1 MDDLIFRYWG
11 KARPSENNP
20 LAYHPLPYH
29 CLDVAAV
36 ASVWLDNSPVLRN
49 RLLLETNS
57 KVTKAWLLFFIALH
71 DLGKFDVRFQL
82 KAESLTCSLWKG
94 FENAETVPSFDH
106 GRAGVGWWAKESIG
120 LGFLEKDTTL
130 DWMRLVAGHH
140 GSLNLS
146 VPANDSL
153 YQIDADDEVIQH
165 DYEARKNW
173 IKELINLF
181 LVPAEVDLNDIP
193 QPSQLLPGFCSVCD
207 WLGSNEEWFRYDA
220 EQIPLNEYFNKN
232 QKLVKVALLKS
243 GVLGRHAQRGGM
255 SVLFPDKKPRSVQ
268 SYIQQLPL
276 EPSLLLIEAP
286 TGSGKTEAA
295 LAHASRLITNDLAE
309 SMIFALPT
317 QATANAMF
325 SRLEKVASQIFPESP
340 NVVLG
345 HGKARYNLKFG
356 DLKQAGK
363 TVQNTEEAQAQC
375 AEWIGNS
382 RKRVFLGQIGV
393 CTVDQVM
400 LSVLPVR
407 HHFVRAFGVKRG
419 VLIIDEI
426 HAYDSYMIT
435 LLGEVLKA
443 QQASGGCAVLLS
455 ATLSRNQRDRL
466 VSYWSNGSIPGN
478 NNSYPLLTYATD
490 NSVNEFQIDELP
502 AKKKVQCSLRKRE
515 HLLPNDLDLQ
525 EILNAANEGAKVV
538 VICNLVA
545 DAQKIFAELKIQTEQ
560 IQVDLFHAR
569 FTFSDRQVKETG
581 VLKNYGVNRI
591 SGGRILVATQV
602 VEQSLDLDFDWMLTQ
617 LCPADLLFQRIGR
630 LHRHERKRPKGFE
643 IPKITVLAPVSI
655 NFEGHGFIYAN
666 HRALW
671 RTQQL
676 LEQTQTISFPEAY
689 RDWIE
694 SVYAENPWEKEPDE
708 IVSAFEKFTQ
718 EEFGRRFSALQFAVS
733 EMNPFADT
741 DGNAAALTRD
751 GEMNL
756 SVLLIQNRKTLLDG
770 MVWNR
775 LEKFNQDEAF
785 ERNTVSVPVSWKRHL
800 PHADRFGRICLKLN
814 LQMNSD
820 SETWQSETDTA
831 HFSYMKIRGFE
842 MEKKES
848 RS

>member
-1 MDDLIFRYWG
+1 MNDLIFRYWG
-11 KARPSENNP
+11 KARHTENSEF
-20 LAYHPLPYH
+20 AYHPLPYH

-49 RLLLETNS
+49 RLLIETNS

-71 DLGKFDVRFQL
+71 DLGKFDVRFQR
-82 KAESLTCSLWKG
+82 KAESVTCSLWKG
-94 FENAETVPSFDH
+94 FENAESVSTFDH
-106 GRAGVGWWAKESIG
+106 GRAGVGWWAKESAG

-130 DWMRLVAGHH
+130 EWIRMVAGHH

-165 DYEARKNW
+165 DYKARKNW
-173 IKELINLF
+173 IKELIDLF
-181 LVPAEVDLNDIP
+181 LVPAEADLNDIHE
-193 QPSQLLPGFCSVCD
+193 PSQLLPGFCSVCD
-207 WLGSNEEWFRYDA
+207 WLGSNEEWFKYDTNRVS
-220 EQIPLNEYFNKN
+220 LNEYFNKS
-232 QKLVKVALLKS
+232 QKDVKIALLKS
-243 GVLGRHAQRGGM
+243 GVLGQHAQSGGM
-255 SVLFPDKKPRSVQ
+255 SIIFPDKKPRSVQ

-295 LAHASRLITNDLAE
+295 LAHASRLIANDLAE
-309 SMIFALPT
+309 SLIFALPT
-317 QATANAMF
+317 QATANAML
-325 SRLEKVASQIFPESP
+325 SRLEKVAPQIFPESP
-340 NVVLG
+340 NVVLA

-363 TVQNTEEAQAQC
+363 TVQNKEEAQAQC

-419 VLIIDEI
+419 VLIIDEV

-443 QQASGGCAVLLS
+443 QQASGGSAVLLS
-455 ATLSRNQRDRL
+455 ATLSRTQRERL
-466 VSYWSNGSIPGN
+466 VSYWSNGTIPGKDN
-478 NNSYPLLTYATD
+478 TYPLLTFAND
-490 NSVNEFQIDELP
+490 NSVYEFQIDEIP
-502 AKKKVQCSLRKRE
+502 AKKNVQCSLKKRE
-515 HLLPNDLDLQ
+515 YLLPNNLDLQ
-525 EILNAANEGAKVV
+525 EILNAANKGAKVV

-545 DAQKIFAELKIQTEQ
+545 DAQKVYAELISQSNQ

-569 FTFSDRQVKETG
+569 FTFSDRQSKEIG
-581 VLKNYGVNRI
+581 VLENYGENRV

-630 LHRHERKRPKGFE
+630 LHRHERKRPEGFE
-643 IPKITVLAPVSI
+643 IPKITVFAPEGI

-676 LEQTQTISFPEAY
+676 LEQTTTINFPEAY

-694 SVYAENPWEKEPDE
+694 SVYAENPWENEPDE
-708 IVSAFEKFTQ
+708 IVNAFELFT
-718 EEFGRRFSALQFAVS
+718 ESEFGRRFSALQFAVS

-756 SVLLIQNRKTLLDG
+756 NVLLIQNRNTLLDG
-770 MVWNR
+770 MVWNK
-775 LEKFNQDEAF
+775 LKKFYQDEALDH
-785 ERNTVSVPVSWKRHL
+785 NTVSVPVSWKRHL
-800 PHADRFGRICLKLN
+800 PQADRYGRIRLKMS
-814 LQMNSD
+814 LQRDND
-820 SETWQSETDTA
+820 QETWYSETDTA
-831 HFSYMKIRGFE
+831 DFSYTKTRGFE
-842 MEKKES
+842 MEKKS
-848 RS
+848 RT